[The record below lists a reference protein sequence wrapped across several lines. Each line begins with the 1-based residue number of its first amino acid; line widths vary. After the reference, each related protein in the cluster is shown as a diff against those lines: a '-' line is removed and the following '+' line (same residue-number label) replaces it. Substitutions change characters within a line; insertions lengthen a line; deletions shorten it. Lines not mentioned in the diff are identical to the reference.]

1 MSFESAPITR
11 LPKIGPK
18 KAEVLFQELGLRTN
32 RDLLYYFPFRYI
44 DRRRVYKI
52 TQLVTDAAEVQVIA
66 ILRSLRMEGVGK
78 KARLVGICSDGTGL
92 LQLVWFKGLKY
103 ITDTLVVG
111 REYLFFGKP
120 VRYGNSLT
128 MTHPEVSAPE
138 KAIRLSCGLQAVYR
152 TTERMKRVH
161 IDSVQLQETVQQLV
175 HLPNFDVAETIT
187 PELLQHYGLIPV
199 KEALREI
206 HYPSSENNLKAARRR
221 LKFDELFYLQLYVR
235 QIAHLRK
242 EHFVGFRFSLVGEL
256 FNKFYDSLPFSL
268 TEAQKRVIREMRL
281 DTLKG
286 VQMNRLLQGDV
297 GSGKTLVALCM
308 MLLAIDNG
316 HQACLMA
323 PTEILAQQH
332 YATLHHFLGELPVRL
347 ALLTGSTTNKER
359 ASILERLSRGELDI
373 LVGTHALIEPTV
385 VFASLGLAVIDE
397 QHRFGVMQRA
407 RLWGKNIT
415 TLPHILIM
423 SATPIPRTLAMTVYG
438 DLDVS
443 IIDQLPPGRQPITTL
458 HCFETEILRIFEF
471 IRDTIVRGRQVY
483 VVYPMIEGTEE
494 SDYKN
499 ITIGYQQFCDAFG
512 SKQVSYVHGKL
523 PSAEK
528 QAIMEQF
535 ASGAIPIL
543 LSTTVIEV
551 GVNVPNA
558 TVMVIFD
565 AQRFGLAQLHQLRGR
580 VGRGSEKSYCILV
593 TKLLKNEDT
602 LNRIRVMVETQ
613 DGFVV
618 AEEDMKLRG
627 FGDLEGT
634 RQSGDLPGLK
644 LSNPVKDIDLVQMS
658 REAAEKILSSDP
670 SLVHPSNECYRN
682 NLKRIKEVEY
692 NFGKIS

>member
-52 TQLVTDAAEVQVIA
+52 TQLVTDTAEVQVIA

-120 VRYGNSLT
+120 VRYGSSLT

-152 TTERMKRVH
+152 TTERMKRAH
-161 IDSVQLQETVQQLV
+161 IDSVQLQETVQQLI

-187 PELLQHYGLIPV
+187 PELLQYYGLIPV

-256 FNKFYDSLPFSL
+256 FNRFYDSLPFSL

-332 YATLHHFLGELPVRL
+332 YATLHHFLGKLPVRL

-359 ASILERLSRGELDI
+359 VSILELLSKGELDI

-423 SATPIPRTLAMTVYG
+423 SATPIPRTLAMTIYG

-499 ITIGYQQFCDAFG
+499 ITIGYQQFCDVFG

-670 SLVHPSNECYRN
+670 SLVHPNNECYRN